1 MPTLSRTVVVD
12 EELDREASQ
21 ILARIGMSVD
31 DAFRL
36 LLTQVVHDECLPF
49 SMHIPNA
56 ETIKAM
62 KAADRGE
69 GQHFATPEEL
79 FKELGI

>member
-1 MPTLSRTVVVD
+1 MPTLSRTVVID

-56 ETIKAM
+56 ETIEAM
-62 KAADRGE
+62 KAADCGE